1 MNSSPLKG
9 QAVDQKCQLNVDM
22 DSGKCEVCKVAASL
36 KCGGCNQVFYC
47 SKSHQ
52 KQHWKEHKPGC
63 AKYKVVRNDILG
75 RHMVATKDIREGE
88 IILEEKPLVVGPK
101 TASVPLCLGCHRT
114 LKPTSMEENEPLSF
128 YKCSDCGWPLC
139 APRCKSLPSHQKE
152 CKLMKDNQYKSTIQ
166 FENETKKESAYCCI
180 APLRCL
186 LLERPL
192 LDELL
197 TLDAHLNERI
207 NTKLYEIYRV
217 NLVRFIKDVL
227 HMDVS
232 EETILRIAG
241 ILDTNAFD
249 IRRSVGKIKIRGIY
263 MKTAM
268 LSHNCKPNTKHVI
281 VNEDFSLQ
289 LIALVNIRK
298 GDIISTTYTQPFW
311 GTMDRRL
318 HLRMSKCFDC
328 TCDRCKDPTEL
339 ETYLGGILCSRCRH
353 HVISTNPLDNLAK
366 WKCIMC
372 SHTLTAKQIAMG
384 NDSIKSELAGL
395 DKTEPTGLEMFLDKF
410 QAQDSVLH
418 DQNQHIVQAKLAL
431 LQIYETSVEELSE
444 EQLIRKVNI
453 CRDLL
458 SILDTLE
465 PGITKLKAKILY
477 DLQAGMVLLTK
488 IQYEQDQLSL
498 EEAKDNCE
506 EAMRYLAESTEI
518 IKTEPD
524 LSTLLIDKAES
535 LSKIFQ

>member
-1 MNSSPLKG
+1 
-9 QAVDQKCQLNVDM
+9 M

-197 TLDAHLNERI
+197 RKSLLTVTKKESAYCCIAPLRCLLLERPLLDELLTLDAHLNERI

-289 LIALVNIRK
+289 LIALVNICKGDIISTTYTQPFWGTMDRRLHLRMSKWIYMKTAMLSHNCKPNTKHVIVNEDFSLQLIALVNIRK

-339 ETYLGGILCSRCRH
+339 ETYLD
-353 HVISTNPLDNLAK
+353 P
-366 WKCIMC
+366 
-372 SHTLTAKQIAMG
+372 
-384 NDSIKSELAGL
+384 
-395 DKTEPTGLEMFLDKF
+395 
-410 QAQDSVLH
+410 
-418 DQNQHIVQAKLAL
+418 
-431 LQIYETSVEELSE
+431 
-444 EQLIRKVNI
+444 
-453 CRDLL
+453 
-458 SILDTLE
+458 
-465 PGITKLKAKILY
+465 
-477 DLQAGMVLLTK
+477 
-488 IQYEQDQLSL
+488 
-498 EEAKDNCE
+498 
-506 EAMRYLAESTEI
+506 
-518 IKTEPD
+518 
-524 LSTLLIDKAES
+524 
-535 LSKIFQ
+535 